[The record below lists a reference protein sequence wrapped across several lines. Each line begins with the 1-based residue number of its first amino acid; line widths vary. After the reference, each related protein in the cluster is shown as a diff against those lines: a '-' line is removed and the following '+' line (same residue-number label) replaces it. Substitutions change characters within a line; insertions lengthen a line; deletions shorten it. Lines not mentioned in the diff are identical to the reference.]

1 MDHKQLSE
9 IFKSEY
15 SNLIAVLC
23 NYYGLTDL
31 QLAEDIVSDTFL
43 RAMKAWSHKGIP
55 KFPKAWLRKVAQNL
69 LYEHHRRKKIYEEKI
84 APELRFGNQQTDV
97 VEITDKIIEDSQLRM
112 IFVLCDPELNRES
125 QLCIALRV
133 LCGFS
138 IEEIARALLSHKET
152 INKRLYR
159 AKKAIKER
167 HKVETNLTAS
177 QYASRLDNVLRVI
190 YLMFNEGYYSSVNE
204 ENIRYEICWE
214 AMRLGLFLSGQKI
227 FPRQKIHALI
237 ALMCFHASR
246 LDARTSGENGNLLYY
261 EQDKGK
267 WNKDLIQ
274 KGRKYLNRSA
284 VGNEVSKY
292 HLEAAIAYWHTV
304 ETQGKWDTI
313 LQLYN
318 RLLLLEYSSSIAMN
332 RTYAL
337 ARASSIDKAI
347 EEAHKLEL
355 KDNHH
360 YFCLLAELYRMN
372 ETIDKEIEYLG
383 KAIKFANKENEKELI
398 KDKLEKAYQYHVQ
411 KTGRKL
417 PIP

>member
-1 MDHKQLSE
+1 MDNEQLSE

-31 QLAEDIVSDTFL
+31 QLAEDIVSDAFL

-69 LYEHHRRKKIYEEKI
+69 LNEHYRRKNIYKEKI
-84 APELRFGNQQTDV
+84 TPELVAGNQQTHV
-97 VEITDKIIEDSQLRM
+97 IEITDKIIEDSQLQM

-125 QLCIALRV
+125 QLCIALRI
-133 LCGFS
+133 LCGFG
-138 IEEIARALLSHKET
+138 IEEIARALLSNKET
-152 INKRLYR
+152 INKRIYR

-167 HKVETNLTAS
+167 NRVETNLTS
-177 QYASRLDNVLRVI
+177 NQYVSRLDNVLRVI

-204 ENIRYEICWE
+204 ENIRHEICWE
-214 AMRLGLFLSGQKI
+214 AMRLGLFLSRQKI
-227 FPRQKIHALI
+227 FPKQKIYALM

-246 LDARTSGENGNLLYY
+246 LDARTSGENGNLLYH

-274 KGRKYLNRSA
+274 KGRKYLNLSA
-284 VGNEVSKY
+284 VGNVVTKY
-292 HLEAAIAYWHTV
+292 HLEAAIAYWHTE
-304 ETQGKWDTI
+304 ETKGKWNTI

-318 RLLLLEYSSSIAMN
+318 KLLTLEYSPIIAMN

-337 ARASSIDKAI
+337 AQTNSIDKAI
-347 EEAHKLEL
+347 QEAHKLEI

-360 YFCLLAELYRMN
+360 YFCLLAELYHMN
-372 ETIDKEIEYLG
+372 NNIDKEIEYLN
-383 KAIKFANKENEKELI
+383 KAIEFANKENEKELI
-398 KDKLEKAYQYHVQ
+398 NNKLEKAC
-411 KTGRKL
+411 K
-417 PIP
+417 